1 VNLNNARDAA
11 TSLLAGHGDGAEG
24 DIAMTQE
31 NIIQTVESVTID
43 VKVDT
48 KRAFALVAEGTTLD
62 REIKEKAKRLEEIKA
77 ELREFAK
84 APDAFSVTE
93 TGTVEIR
100 DPESQVCAQVIPC
113 KDTPAVIKGTDL
125 KALKALL
132 TTSQFDL
139 MFREV
144 IQMQAVKDFEEAFN
158 AAPKK
163 VQNQVKK
170 FVAWRPNAPQVKFSK

>member
-1 VNLNNARDAA
+1 
-11 TSLLAGHGDGAEG
+11 
-24 DIAMTQE
+24 MTQD
-31 NIIQTVESVTID
+31 NIIETVEAVTID
-43 VKVDT
+43 IKVD
-48 KRAFALVAEGTTLD
+48 KARAFALVNEGTSLR
-62 REIKEKAKRLEEIKA
+62 REIEEKGKRLDEIKA

-84 APDAFSVTE
+84 TPDVFSVTD

-100 DPESQVCAQVIPC
+100 DPESENCAQVIPC
-113 KDTPAVIKGTDL
+113 KDTPAVMKGVDL

-132 TTSQFDL
+132 TQGHFDL

-144 IQMQAVKDFEEAFN
+144 IQLQAVKDFEVAFN

-170 FVAWRPNAPQVKFSK
+170 FVTWVENTSQVKFSK